1 MSGDVKTKREAS
13 SDERVGAKKMFL
25 AGPAGLFR
33 GQGQN
38 WPAYVFVLPAFVFCA
53 LLLGYPVL
61 YSLALSFR
69 DATVETFVSG
79 DMPFIG
85 LSQYQQVMA
94 DPVFWKA
101 ISNTVLFTFLSILFQ
116 FTIGFL
122 LALYFQLNFQLRNL
136 CLSLLLIPWVM
147 PLLTSANTFKGLFNE
162 LGPVNQFCHAIG
174 LGVKPWLADPN
185 YGLAA
190 VIIANIWIGFPFNFV
205 LLYSGIRAIPQVI
218 YEAAKLDGASYWGRV
233 FHITVPILKPVTIAV
248 LMLGTIYTV
257 KVFDLVWI
265 MTGGGPGNGT
275 HLLSTYAYQTGF
287 SLLNFGQAAAI
298 GTVIVLLILALNSI
312 QLVLQRIL

>member
-1 MSGDVKTKREAS
+1 MTGHAKTKGVAS
-13 SDERVGAKKMFL
+13 SDKRVGTKTGSTAP
-25 AGPAGLFR
+25 PARRLR
-33 GQGQN
+33 WQRRN
-38 WPAYVFVLPAFVFCA
+38 WPAYVFVLPAFVFCMV
-53 LLLGYPVL
+53 LLGYPVL

-79 DMPFIG
+79 EMPFNG
-85 LSQYQQVMA
+85 LTQYQQVIA

-101 ISNTVLFTFLSILFQ
+101 VSNTVLFTFLSILFQ
-116 FTIGFL
+116 FSIGFL
-122 LALYFQLNFQLRNL
+122 LALFFQFNFQLKNL

-147 PLLTSANTFKGLFNE
+147 PLLTSANTFKGLFSE
-162 LGPVNQFCHAIG
+162 LGPVNQIFRAIG
-174 LGVKPWLADPN
+174 LGIKPWLADPN

-190 VIIANIWIGFPFNFV
+190 VIAANIWIGFPFNFV
-205 LLYSGIRAIPQVI
+205 LLYSGIRAIPQEI
-218 YEAAKLDGASYWGRV
+218 YEAAKLDGATYWGRV
-233 FHITVPILKPVTIAV
+233 FHITVPILKPVTVAV

-287 SLLNFGQAAAI
+287 SLLNFGEAAAI
-298 GTVIVLLILALNSI
+298 GTVIVLLILTINSI
-312 QLVLQRIL
+312 QFLLQRVL